1 MLVEKFYV
9 TFHNLEGGKN
19 MSRIG
24 KLPITLPAGVEVN
37 VKGTEVSVKGKLGSL
52 SETIDSDIIVK
63 VEDGVVNVSR
73 PTDQKRHRALH
84 GLYRSLIANMVK
96 GVSEGYK
103 TEQELVGVGY
113 RASNKGQL
121 LELALGYSHNVVFEL
136 PTEIKIT
143 TTSEKGQNPKVILE
157 SSDKQLIGMVAAKI
171 RSLRKP
177 EPYKGKGIKFAGEIL
192 RRKAGKSASKK

>member
-1 MLVEKFYV
+1 
-9 TFHNLEGGKN
+9 

-24 KLPITLPAGVEVN
+24 KLPITIPAGVEVN
-37 VKGTEVSVKGKLGSL
+37 VKGTTVSVKGKLGSL
-52 SETIDSDIIVK
+52 SETIDADINVTI
-63 VEDGVVNVSR
+63 DNGVVNVTR
-73 PTDQKRHRALH
+73 PTEHKRHRALH

-121 LELALGYSHNVVFEL
+121 LELSLGFSHNVVFEL

-143 TTSEKGQNPKVILE
+143 TASEKGQNPKITLE
-157 SSDKQLIGMVAAKI
+157 SSDKQLLGMVAAKI

-177 EPYKGKGIKFAGEIL
+177 EPYKGKGIKFTGEIL

>member
-1 MLVEKFYV
+1 
-9 TFHNLEGGKN
+9 

-24 KLPITLPAGVEVN
+24 KAPITLPKGVEVN
-37 VKGTEVSVKGKLGSL
+37 VNNGLVTVKGAKGTLTQKVDTDITVVVDAGSVLV
-52 SETIDSDIIVK
+52 T
-63 VEDGVVNVSR
+63 R

-84 GLYRSLIANMVK
+84 GLYRSLISNMVK

-113 RASNKGQL
+113 RASNKGQM
-121 LELALGYSHNVVFEL
+121 LELSLGYSHNINFQL
-136 PTEIKIT
+136 PVEIKVT
-143 TTSEKGQNPKVILE
+143 TATEKGQNPKIILE
-157 SSDKQLIGMVAAKI
+157 SADKQLIGMVASKI

-177 EPYKGKGIKFAGEIL
+177 EPYKGKGIKFTGEQL

>member
-52 SETIDSDIIVK
+52 SQTIDADITIA
-63 VEDGVVNVSR
+63 VENGVVNVSR